1 MFMRLI
7 RDYSRDNKAAIALMT
22 VAFMPLF
29 LVLVYTAHD
38 IGRYFMVQR
47 TVASASQQTY
57 DWIVTRGASASED
70 ANALAKTAFTTRL
83 GKNIVADDSSTNGIK
98 NIMVTVSRNSKNKI
112 ARIDIKGDYNLMLGK
127 LLNLPTFPIAA
138 TVGKVID
145 PPVFITI
152 VFSSGEMRSEG
163 NFIYGDLQAV
173 NNPSRSPAVNRG
185 VSWSNDYYTQIKGQ
199 AVFETR
205 DTPTTNYFMV
215 TALVKELAKKYA
227 GSTLYM
233 NIIPVSATINL
244 NPRLSKTNQPGSN
257 EGKLPPWV
265 LSTGGFDVDNNYSI
279 EAIRDPTIGIC
290 ITNRSFP
297 GTGVTSSLVRDYYE
311 VQASEIFHTDRTG
324 PNTTLPPVFS
334 KSDGI
339 GNSLTSINKNYF
351 THDNLLVD
359 SKIQFNENEGNG
371 TSPEG
376 SAFYN
381 RPRGYPSFILHN
393 GSGKCPATNS
403 TPALG
408 TFQQVTSQDYPERGG
423 GTTENDI
430 FWDYMRNHIDP
441 QKVSSYAIWGSP
453 NMNFGLQIAYENI
466 GNVQSTGIINNN
478 GKMLDPNSEFLVF
491 MVSDQIG
498 AVKNVAGV
506 PTAVFVDPITGI
518 NKDKRI
524 NGNSLYPQ
532 CVSVKGPGNS
542 DGGLSSG
549 CTEDT
554 NILPSSQSN
563 STQKDFQFSHFGW
576 DNFYNLTGPI
586 CLDGPTYQ
594 EYTCDSMY
602 SATTV
607 SVIQNFYNIINYS
620 LDIKYN
626 NDLTKKLIKPRV
638 FFVDTGSGKEDI
650 HYPTDG
656 LVDKCTTFNK
666 LPFAFKDKENTVF
679 DKLPKRDKFCSAY
692 VDLVGYK
699 MDRLRPPS
707 CPIMSN
713 NCPFSNMPSGGVT
726 QGGVF
731 SVTSDPPMLFV
742 PKPSNHLPRG
752 NLWASNKTDSI
763 TGLTGVFTYQLTGFT
778 DTNFDSLTQKGIF
791 VPVKFYDKASR
802 LILKSNELAGSIPF
816 GSASKA
822 TIIGNAETIASFVAN
837 NMDSFPAITSPY

>member
-29 LVLVYTAHD
+29 LGLVYTAHD

-163 NFIYGDLQAV
+163 NRIYGTLQTV
-173 NNPSRSPAVNRG
+173 NNAVLLPGPNRG

-279 EAIRDPTIGIC
+279 EAKRDPSIGIC

-359 SKIQFNENEGNG
+359 RKIQFNENEGNG

-518 NKDKRI
+518 NKNRII

-549 CTEDT
+549 CPKDT

-563 STQKDFQFSHFGW
+563 STQKDFQFSHFGY

-586 CLDGPTYQ
+586 CFDGPTYQ
-594 EYTCDSMY
+594 EYTCDSTY

-626 NDLTKKLIKPRV
+626 NDLAKKLIKPRV
-638 FFVDTGSGKEDI
+638 FFIDTGSGK
-650 HYPTDG
+650 PTNQCEMVNG
-656 LVDKCTTFNK
+656 FTLSF
-666 LPFAFKDKENTVF
+666 F
-679 DKLPKRDKFCSAY
+679 DKTGSEFDPRIGNKFCTAY
-692 VDLVGYK
+692 TDLVGYK
-699 MDRLRPPS
+699 KDPLPRKFVACAPKT
-707 CPIMSN
+707 
-713 NCPFSNMPSGGVT
+713 NCPFSNLPSGGVS
-726 QGGVF
+726 QGGIF
-731 SVTSDPPMLFV
+731 SVTSDPPMLFA
-742 PKPSNHLPRG
+742 PNPSNPLKRG
-752 NLWASNKTDSI
+752 NLWAGDKTESI
-763 TGLTGVFTYQLTGFT
+763 TGLTGVFTYQINEFT
-778 DTNFDSLTQKGIF
+778 DTNLDSKNNALF
-791 VPVKFYDKASR
+791 VPVQFYPIAKKLMLNSNPRSLIDENVTTSR
-802 LILKSNELAGSIPF
+802 QTNVN
-816 GSASKA
+816 
-822 TIIGNAETIASFVAN
+822 NAAEIASFVAN